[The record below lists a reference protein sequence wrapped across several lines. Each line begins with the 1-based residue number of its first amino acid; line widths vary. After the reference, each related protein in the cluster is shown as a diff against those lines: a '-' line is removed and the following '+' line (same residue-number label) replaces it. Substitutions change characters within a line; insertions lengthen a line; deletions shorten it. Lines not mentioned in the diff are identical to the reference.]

1 MSTAKNA
8 ILKAKVEGII
18 YEILVK
24 TGSDNVFLSDG
35 TTLTAKLASIA
46 SDIAGKAAASH
57 THAISEVTGLQDT
70 LNTLATTEAMN
81 SAINTAIS
89 NLIGGAPETYDTL
102 KEIADYIAAH
112 EDVVTALNAA
122 IGAKLSTEDFNTWKA
137 TLGSLAY
144 KSKVAE
150 ADLDDAL
157 KAKVDT
163 AHSHAN
169 KALLDT
175 YTQTEADLADAV
187 TKKHAHANKTVL
199 DGITAEKVSAW
210 DGKSRVLFSATEPA
224 DLTEQD
230 LWVHIQ

>member
-81 SAINTAIS
+81 GAINTAIS

-102 KEIADYIAAH
+102 KEIADYI
-112 EDVVTALNAA
+112 
-122 IGAKLSTEDFNTWKA
+122 LS
-137 TLGSLAY
+137 L
-144 KSKVAE
+144 
-150 ADLDDAL
+150 
-157 KAKVDT
+157 
-163 AHSHAN
+163 
-169 KALLDT
+169 
-175 YTQTEADLADAV
+175 
-187 TKKHAHANKTVL
+187 
-199 DGITAEKVSAW
+199 I
-210 DGKSRVLFSATEPA
+210 
-224 DLTEQD
+224 
-230 LWVHIQ
+230 HI